1 MVHRLPRMPSA
12 GAWKSIYRRKTGGT
26 RFAICLGEM
35 TPRQI
40 ELVQSTWRSMLP
52 IRDTFAE
59 LFYGKLFSLDAGLQR
74 LFTGDMREQGR
85 NLAAMISIVV
95 RSLDQPE
102 NVAVALQG
110 LGRRHSAYGV
120 NARDYDT
127 VSVALLWTLSHAL
140 GDEFTDEAEGAWRET
155 YRRIAEGMQS

>member
-1 MVHRLPRMPSA
+1 
-12 GAWKSIYRRKTGGT
+12 
-26 RFAICLGEM
+26 M

-95 RSLDQPE
+95 RSLERPE
-102 NVAVALQG
+102 NVRQSVLTSCSGHFDASFRLLVALN
-110 LGRRHSAYGV
+110 S
-120 NARDYDT
+120 T
-127 VSVALLWTLSHAL
+127 
-140 GDEFTDEAEGAWRET
+140 
-155 YRRIAEGMQS
+155 

>member
-1 MVHRLPRMPSA
+1 
-12 GAWKSIYRRKTGGT
+12 
-26 RFAICLGEM
+26 M

-40 ELVQSTWRSMLP
+40 GLVQSTWRSMLP

-95 RSLDQPE
+95 RSLGQPE
-102 NVAVALQG
+102 NVAVALHG
-110 LGRRHSAYGV
+110 LGRRHAAYGV
-120 NARDYDT
+120 NARDYNT

-140 GDEFTDEAEGAWRET
+140 GEEFTDEAESAWRET
-155 YRRIAEGMQS
+155 YHRLAEAMQS

>member
-1 MVHRLPRMPSA
+1 
-12 GAWKSIYRRKTGGT
+12 
-26 RFAICLGEM
+26 
-35 TPRQI
+35 
-40 ELVQSTWRSMLP
+40 MLP

-59 LFYGKLFSLDAGLQR
+59 LFYGKLFSLDPRLQR

-95 RSLDQPE
+95 RSLEQPE
-102 NVAVALQG
+102 NVAVALHG

-120 NARDYDT
+120 SAHDYDT

-140 GDEFTDEAEGAWRET
+140 GDEFTGEAEGAWRET
-155 YRRIAEGMQS
+155 YRRIAEAMQS

>member
-1 MVHRLPRMPSA
+1 
-12 GAWKSIYRRKTGGT
+12 
-26 RFAICLGEM
+26 
-35 TPRQI
+35 
-40 ELVQSTWRSMLP
+40 MLP

-59 LFYGKLFSLDAGLQR
+59 LFYGKLFSLDPRLQGL
-74 LFTGDMREQGR
+74 FNGDMREQGR

-95 RSLDQPE
+95 RSLEQPE
-102 NVAVALQG
+102 SVAVALHG

-140 GDEFTDEAEGAWRET
+140 GDEFTGEAEAAWRET
-155 YRRIAEGMQS
+155 YRRLAEGMQSWRVSSACARTGRRQSAG

>member
-1 MVHRLPRMPSA
+1 
-12 GAWKSIYRRKTGGT
+12 
-26 RFAICLGEM
+26 M

-59 LFYGKLFSLDAGLQR
+59 LFYGKLFSLDPGLQR

-95 RSLDQPE
+95 RSLGQPE
-102 NVAVALQG
+102 NVAVALHG
-110 LGRRHSAYGV
+110 LGRRHAAYGV
-120 NARDYDT
+120 NARDYNT

-140 GDEFTDEAEGAWRET
+140 GEEFTDEAESAWRET
-155 YRRIAEGMQS
+155 YHRLAEAMQS